1 MRKPRL
7 VVLTAMPL
15 ALALALSACGSSGDS
30 GNSSTSNTPNA
41 GSGNPNGAISIYG
54 TEPETNML
62 PANATDAG
70 SAKMQEGIYSRLVGF
85 KPEDGSTYNEVA
97 ESIDTTDS
105 KVYTIKLKKGF
116 KFHDGTE
123 VKAKNFV
130 DAWNWGANSKNS
142 QLAASFFE
150 DIQGFK
156 DVHTEDPDE
165 DGPLPAPTPA
175 ADKMSGLKVVDD
187 HTFEVTLN
195 GPFSVFPSKIGYLPF
210 APLPDKFFAGDP
222 ETFAKT
228 PIGNGPLKFVS
239 RTPNTDIK
247 LTRFDEYSGAKKVG
261 FKDLTIKIYT
271 SQEAAYKDLLSDNLD
286 FMEALPPSA
295 KAGNKYEK
303 DLGEQILRAN
313 LLSISGLA
321 VPDYLPQYKNPN
333 VRKAISMA
341 INREQITKT
350 VLQGTYS
357 PADGLVPEGIEGY
370 EKGQCGEACV
380 YDPAKAKALWDTTG
394 FQGKVTIA
402 SNADGG
408 RKEPLEAACNSI
420 KNALGVECEFVPATN
435 FGQFR
440 QVVNGR
446 QLTGLGRSDWSAD
459 YPSIENFLVPIV
471 KTGGS
476 SNDAKYSNPE
486 VDRLLNEASTTADKA
501 QSIKLYQQAA
511 KLAVTDLPKIPTW
524 VEKGIGGRSKK
535 LTSAQLNFKRQLEY
549 ASVVVK

>member
-7 VVLTAMPL
+7 VAWTAGPLTL
-15 ALALALSACGSSGDS
+15 ALVLSACGGG
-30 GNSSTSNTPNA
+30 GNTNTNTSTAPNA

-70 SAKMQEGIYSRLVGF
+70 SAKMQEGLYSKLVGF
-85 KPEDGSTYNEVA
+85 KPEDGATYNEVA
-97 ESIDTTDS
+97 DSITTTDS
-105 KVYTIKLKKGF
+105 KVWTIKLKKGF

-130 DAWNWGANSKNS
+130 DAWNWGANGKNS
-142 QLAASFFE
+142 QLAASFFS
-150 DIQGFK
+150 DIQGYNEIHPK
-156 DVHTEDPDE
+156 DPDGA
-165 DGPLPAPTPA
+165 DGPQKAPDPTV
-175 ADKMSGLKVVDD
+175 DKMSGLKVIDD
-187 HTFEVTLN
+187 LTFEVTLN
-195 GPFSVFPSKIGYLPF
+195 GPFSVFPSKIGYHPF
-210 APLPDKFFAGDP
+210 SPLPDKFFTMSPD
-222 ETFAKT
+222 EFAKN

-239 RTPNTDIK
+239 RTPNVDIK
-247 LTRFDEYSGAKKVG
+247 LTRFDEYSGAKKVN
-261 FKDLTIKIYT
+261 FKDLTIRIYS

-295 KAGNKYEK
+295 KAGGKFEK
-303 DLGEQILRAN
+303 DLGDQVLRAN
-313 LLSISGLA
+313 LLSISALA
-321 VPDYLPQYKNPN
+321 VPTYVPAYQNPN

-350 VLQGTYS
+350 VLNNTYV

-370 EKGQCGEACV
+370 EKGACGEACV

-394 FQGKVTIA
+394 FQGKVTIM

-420 KNALGVECEFVPATN
+420 KNALGVECEFLPATN

-440 QVVNGR
+440 QVVNSSK
-446 QLTGLGRSDWSAD
+446 LTGLGRSDWSAD

-476 SNDAKYSNPE
+476 SNDARYSNAE
-486 VDRLLNEASTTADKA
+486 VDRLLDQASTTADKA
-501 QSIKLYQQAA
+501 ASIKLYQQAA
-511 KLAVTDLPKIPTW
+511 KLAVADLPKIPTW
-524 VEKGIGGRSKK
+524 VEKGIGARSKK
-535 LTSAQLNFKRQLEY
+535 LTAAQLNFRRQLEY
-549 ASVVVK
+549 SSVVVK